1 MTLDEAI
8 ADLTRRISAASPTS
22 VVRITRVSGDEASI
36 RAYAPTTD
44 ETAIKE
50 ATNNMMLQ
58 LLTAEGLDVQVLVY
72 DIATSLPPDE

>member
-8 ADLTRRISAASPTS
+8 AELTRRISAASPGS
-22 VVRITRVSGDEASI
+22 VVRVTRVSNEEASL
-36 RAYAPTTD
+36 RAYAPNSD
-44 ETAIKE
+44 EGAIKE
-50 ATNNMMLQ
+50 ATHDLTFQ